1 MNRTAFGVGE
11 RDRKAGLLEEN
22 AGAIDFTKSR
32 GIVDYHAAHYG
43 EAH

>member
-1 MNRTAFGVGE
+1 VGE